1 MKIIRWLLSHTVL
14 ILLIV
19 AVIYGYMFWGNLA
32 GEDTPAGKALAYL
45 SNEFDEVAEFVAAVK
60 AKQEK
65 LGQQES
71 TEINLSEA
79 PEPSF
84 KNDVPVVAESV
95 DTGTPIQLAE
105 IQVVEA
111 QVVETAVVEQDFIQA
126 AEKNNLT
133 APVDENSNDNI
144 SENVSENIS
153 DEPPQLSSRYSHD
166 QAPVISNA
174 PAIIAAADE
183 PVVDVLKT
191 NLQSKSTVSKTQSA
205 TEAEIKHSFVS
216 AQIEKQL
223 DNVNKDGRLVDD
235 SLKQDSRHV
244 DDKQDDDIQGD
255 DIRENWIAARKSF
268 YQRKYDLSEQNY
280 QKVIDSTEDNVDAY
294 GELGN
299 VYFNQGKNEQA
310 ASAYFEAA
318 AILVRQGQVNRALSL
333 MGLLRHLDESKAGD
347 LQKLIDSAAS

>member
-126 AEKNNLT
+126 AEKNNFT

-144 SENVSENIS
+144 SENIS

-318 AILVRQGQVNRALSL
+318 AILVRKGQMDRARSL
-333 MGLLRHLDESKAGD
+333 MGLLRHLDKSKAGE
-347 LQKLIDSAAS
+347 LQKLMDLPAS